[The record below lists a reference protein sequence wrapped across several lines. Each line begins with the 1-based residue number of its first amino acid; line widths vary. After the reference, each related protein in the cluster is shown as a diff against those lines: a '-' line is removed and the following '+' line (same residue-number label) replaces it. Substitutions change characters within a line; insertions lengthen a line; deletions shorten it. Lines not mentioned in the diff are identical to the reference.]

1 MSVKTSFQNLCEVL
15 NTMLASKVDKV
26 SGKGLSTNDYTTAEK
41 NKLAGIATGANKT
54 TVDAAFS
61 STSTNPVQNKVISA
75 AIDDIGTQLDTKV
88 DKVSG
93 KGLSTNDY
101 TTAEKTKLAGI
112 ATGANKTVLEDT
124 LSTTS
129 TNGIQNK
136 AVALKFQGV
145 DSDITGINN
154 TLKTKADAS
163 DLATVKSDLSKASTT
178 AGNAATAAAAV
189 KKDLAD
195 NYYNKTT
202 VDSKISTI
210 PKFAI
215 TVVESLPDS
224 NISVST
230 VYLLKGTKEETQN
243 MYDEYIYIT
252 GTGWEKLG
260 TQTMDLSGYA
270 TTAAMNTALGNKVDK
285 VSGKRLS
292 TNDYTT
298 AEKNKL
304 AGIATGAN
312 KTTVDTALNNTST
325 NPIANAAVAAQF
337 AAIAPDITDL
347 KSSVTNI
354 NKSITDITTD
364 TDTISKDTFTTW
376 LTATATA

>member
-54 TVDAAFS
+54 TVDATFS

-93 KGLSTNDY
+93 KGLSANDY
-101 TTAEKTKLAGI
+101 TTAEKNKLSGI
-112 ATGANKTVLEDT
+112 ATGANKTVLEDA

-136 AVALKFQGV
+136 AVALKFQGI
-145 DSDITGINN
+145 DSDITGINS

-270 TTAAMNTALGNKVDK
+270 TTAAMNTALGKKVDK
-285 VSGKRLS
+285 VSGKGLS
-292 TNDYTT
+292 TNDFTKAY
-298 AEKNKL
+298 KDKL
-304 AGIATGAN
+304 DGIATGAN
-312 KTTVDTALNNTST
+312 KTTVDTALSTTSA
-325 NPIANAAVAAQF
+325 NPVENRVVAGQF

-364 TDTISKDTFTTW
+364 TATISKDTFTTW

>member
-41 NKLAGIATGANKT
+41 NKLAGIATGATKT
-54 TVDAAFS
+54 TVDATFS

-93 KGLSTNDY
+93 KGLSANDY
-101 TTAEKTKLAGI
+101 TTAEKNKLSGI
-112 ATGANKTVLEDT
+112 ATGANKTVLEDA

-145 DSDITGINN
+145 DSDIEGINS

-270 TTAAMNTALGNKVDK
+270 TTAAMNTALEKKVDK
-285 VSGKRLS
+285 VSGKGLS
-292 TNDYTT
+292 TNDFTKAY
-298 AEKNKL
+298 KDKL
-304 AGIATGAN
+304 DGIATGAN
-312 KTTVDTALNNTST
+312 KTTVDTALSTTSA
-325 NPIANAAVAAQF
+325 NPVENRVVAGQF

-364 TDTISKDTFTTW
+364 TATISKDTFTTW

>member
-15 NTMLASKVDKV
+15 NTMLADKVDKV

-54 TVDAAFS
+54 TVDASFS

-101 TTAEKTKLAGI
+101 TTAEKNKLAGI

-270 TTAAMNTALGNKVDK
+270 TTSAMNTALGKKVDK
-285 VSGKRLS
+285 VSGKGLS
-292 TNDYTT
+292 TNDFTT
-298 AEKNKL
+298 AYKQKL
-304 AGIATGAN
+304 DGIATGAN
-312 KTTVDTALNNTST
+312 KITVDTALNSTST

-337 AAIAPDITDL
+337 ATIAPDITDL

-364 TDTISKDTFTTW
+364 NATISKDTFTTW